1 MTTSLHMFGRY
12 YKSMAIAVLVLAAVH
27 VLLSFVFSAMSYRK
41 NLNKQGGAWL
51 FSFGICV
58 AILVLSAIATGQ
70 KENFDDFSY
79 SNTALANDGTL
90 QSQVQFVTRAG
101 GGYDDEEFNNC
112 NLNYYLNQE
121 GKRCPSGPTAGW
133 EDAEMSR
140 AAIRE
145 EWSPAND
152 CGDYQFQLRQNCPAA
167 CV

>member
-70 KENFDDFSY
+70 KENFDELDATYPPSNSMWGGCPTSY
-79 SNTALANDGTL
+79 TL
-90 QSQVQFVTRAG
+90 PECVHQKG
-101 GGYDDEEFNNC
+101 GVLPWG
-112 NLNYYLNQE
+112 
-121 GKRCPSGPTAGW
+121 
-133 EDAEMSR
+133 
-140 AAIRE
+140 
-145 EWSPAND
+145 
-152 CGDYQFQLRQNCPAA
+152 
-167 CV
+167 